1 MSKKEI
7 RRLRKS
13 STVKT
18 MSSVKTVSFPFFQ
31 FLSSVCILS
40 DYYDHIHL
48 CHSVSLLIQNHPHLS
63 AYPHVYLALLFQII
77 QIVVGFELNT
87 APFCPS
93 HFTSPATEIP
103 RSQPTETDFKW
114 WEMVWMMGVV
124 KVATSYICLSPPEC
138 FIVVNVTLIDLS
150 VACVLHIYTS

>member
-1 MSKKEI
+1 MTVVEVTVVVFDVLSIHFFSFMTHFVTDFVTPHKKEI

-103 RSQPTETDFKW
+103 RSQPTETDFK
-114 WEMVWMMGVV
+114 
-124 KVATSYICLSPPEC
+124 
-138 FIVVNVTLIDLS
+138 
-150 VACVLHIYTS
+150 